1 MPPLPGLRASSL
13 PPAPG
18 YDSDEEGGLCNKDK
32 AFSSV
37 RSRKNEKKERNATIA
52 IANPPVVARQR
63 PRGLRGNRA
72 TRSFETPVPP
82 PPPPSLLRLHRGHV
96 RGRKGCFAFRRANCD
111 TVAVGPST
119 EHRRR
124 LTGGPPPP
132 PGRFRSRLKAE
143 HTYHRHE
150 NAHRINDRGR
160 TRDPYESI
168 RAPNTVNILHSLL
181 DYSTC
186 VAGVIISPSQSPF
199 GKIRTRQ
206 IAGPV
211 RGIPLS
217 TVGGEGGG
225 LPIHR
230 WQPNCSVSVLFVR

>member
-82 PPPPSLLRLHRGHV
+82 PPLSPSTPSRSRPREKGLFRVQAGQLRYRCSWPVHGTSATIDGGPAAAGPISISIKGGAHVPPPRKCPPHKRSGEDARSLRIDTRAKHREYSPLSARLFNVCSRCDNQPEPEPV
-96 RGRKGCFAFRRANCD
+96 RENTHTANCRPRARN
-111 TVAVGPST
+111 TA
-119 EHRRR
+119 EYCR
-124 LTGGPPPP
+124 GG
-132 PGRFRSRLKAE
+132 R
-143 HTYHRHE
+143 
-150 NAHRINDRGR
+150 
-160 TRDPYESI
+160 
-168 RAPNTVNILHSLL
+168 
-181 DYSTC
+181 
-186 VAGVIISPSQSPF
+186 
-199 GKIRTRQ
+199 
-206 IAGPV
+206 
-211 RGIPLS
+211 
-217 TVGGEGGG
+217 GG